1 VDYTDLFKYSKTK
14 EEDKQEKFE
23 KLKLY
28 FISKGYDKTKAF
40 VEASKIAFK
49 PSPLPKLNVE
59 STMTSKSLANSVS
72 FVFATPEEKEL
83 IAKFFDAND
92 NDIVSI
98 WKSKKLVEI
107 VRFLLGGESGK
118 I

>member
-1 VDYTDLFKYSKTK
+1 LDLFKYDKRAYKK
-14 EEDKQEKFE
+14 ESPQEKFE

-49 PSPLPKLNVE
+49 PSALPTPEVE

-83 IAKFFDAND
+83 IAKFFDANE
-92 NDIVSI
+92 NDIVSV
-98 WKSKKLVEI
+98 WKAKKLVEM
-107 VRFLLGGESGK
+107 VRFLVGGESDK

>member
-1 VDYTDLFKYSKTK
+1 LDLFKYDK
-14 EEDKQEKFE
+14 EAHEKESPQVKFE

-40 VEASKIAFK
+40 VEASKIIFK
-49 PSPLPKLNVE
+49 PNPLPTPEVE

-98 WKSKKLVEI
+98 WKAKKLVEI
-107 VRFLLGGESGK
+107 VRFLVGGESGE